1 MEQDA
6 SLLEL
11 VKKKE
16 LELKEKESKAKRE
29 ADELLTRTRAEAD
42 VLVQTARQEGK
53 VQAEEYYSK
62 EIALLDA
69 EKERIRHEAS
79 DRREATQVKGRGR
92 IREAIRTITE
102 RVAFS

>member
-69 EKERIRHEAS
+69 EKERIRQEAS
-79 DRREATQVKGRGR
+79 GRREANRVKGRGR